1 MLGRLSRNPEI
12 SGQHRCQLSSTS
24 FFSPPNE
31 LFHIFIPS
39 GGRRVCRAVRPVR
52 VDNGVLV
59 VEELGP
65 VGLFGAFFQ
74 HTTLA
79 RSSPQTGGQAWSNLI
94 NRLLR
99 QPYGLALWAE
109 S

>member
-1 MLGRLSRNPEI
+1 M
-12 SGQHRCQLSSTS
+12 Q
-24 FFSPPNE
+24 
-31 LFHIFIPS
+31 
-39 GGRRVCRAVRPVR
+39 PVR

-59 VEELGP
+59 VEELGT

-74 HTTLA
+74 HTTFA

-99 QPYGLALWAE
+99 QPYGLARWAE